1 MKHMKRILYILA
13 AFIVLGFTSC
23 DKLFDSLEGD
33 LSKMYADDL
42 LANEAGI
49 DRLLAALYA
58 QVPMAPFGENEK
70 STPHAAETSGDTAYS
85 GGVGG
90 SFTGGLTGSFQTI
103 RDMNKFIQDIGR
115 AKDNGVITQD
125 AYNTYLGEAKFIRAY
140 YYFGGVRRQGGL
152 PIVTEPLDDQ
162 YEGDD
167 AENAG
172 LYVKRSTEV
181 DTWKWIISELDEA
194 ANLLPAEHPGGTYR
208 ATKYAALGL
217 KSRVALWAASLCK
230 YWDQA
235 AIASSYQAVA
245 QKLAYMD
252 KGDAKFFYD
261 ECIKASEAIINSG
274 KFKLYGANPGSVDEA
289 VKNYT
294 ALFQDRRDEEFIY
307 GRSYKN
313 GVSTN
318 SNGIDL
324 KNSPN
329 QIHGSGTGVWKFGCY
344 GITLDM
350 VDTYDYYDAS
360 FGGVD
365 GTVKTLSN
373 GERYFA
379 QPHNAVG
386 NSAIVAAKD
395 DFIVYD
401 NITDPF
407 VNKDARFLASVIYP
421 GVTFRGTKI
430 IIQAG
435 MLESS
440 GTLTIL
446 SDKNPSVTVG
456 GETYYGYGAIN
467 ESYYSGFYKRGN
479 TNDGSWYTTGFG
491 LRKFLNPDQPVS
503 ESQNPW
509 YDIRYAEILLN
520 YCEAQVEQ
528 YGTNAGKSK
537 QYLNDIRRRAFFQDQ
552 RDATVE
558 TVLHE
563 REVELAFEDDYNRTL
578 YRRRAFFNQER
589 DLASNPNGGR
599 KHALLPVLDLRDGT
613 PKYIFVRANWFSHD
627 TDRRAG
633 LFSYNPLSYYD
644 GIPNYTKNDL
654 TPNPSQE

>member
-1 MKHMKRILYILA
+1 MKRILYYIIA
-13 AFIVLGFTSC
+13 AITVLSFSSC

-42 LANEAGI
+42 LATEAGI

-58 QVPMAPFGENEK
+58 QVPMSPFAEAEK
-70 STPHAAETSGDTAYS
+70 NTPHAAETSGDTAYS

-90 SFTGGLTGSFQTI
+90 SFSGGLTGSFQVI
-103 RDMNKFIQDIGR
+103 RDMNKFIQDIGT
-115 AKDNGVITQD
+115 AKEKGTIS
-125 AYNTYLGEAKFIRAY
+125 AESYNMYLGEAKFIRAY

-152 PIVTEPLDDQ
+152 PIVTEPLDDKF
-162 YEGDD
+162 EGDD
-167 AENAG
+167 SENLG

-181 DTWKWIISELDEA
+181 DTWKWILSELDEA
-194 ANLLPAEHPGGTYR
+194 ASLLPDEHPGGTYR
-208 ATKYAALGL
+208 ATKWAALGL
-217 KSRVALWAASLCK
+217 KSRAALWAASLCK

-235 AIASSYQAVA
+235 AISNDYKAVA

-252 KGDAKFFYD
+252 KADAKFFYD
-261 ECIKASEAIINSG
+261 QCISASEQIINSK
-274 KFKLYGANPGSVDEA
+274 KFSLYGAEPGSVDEA

-294 ALFQDRRDEEFIY
+294 ELFQSRHPEEFIY
-307 GRSYKN
+307 GRSYNN

-318 SNGIDL
+318 SNAIDL

-344 GITLDM
+344 GVTLDM
-350 VDTYDYYDAS
+350 VDLYDYYDAN

-365 GTVKTLSN
+365 GTIKTRKS
-373 GERYFA
+373 GESYFA
-379 QPHNAVG
+379 QAHNPVG
-386 NSAIVAAKD
+386 NAAVKAAGS
-395 DFIVYD
+395 DFVVYD
-401 NITDPF
+401 DITGPF

-421 GVTFRGTKI
+421 GINFRGVDI

-435 MLESS
+435 MWQPD
-440 GTLTIL
+440 GTLYVL
-446 SDKNPSVTVG
+446 NDVNPSISVG
-456 GETYYGYGAIN
+456 GTTYYGYGASS

-491 LRKFLNPDQPVS
+491 LRKFLNPNQPVS

-509 YDIRYAEILLN
+509 YDIRYTEVLLN

-537 QYLNDIRRRAFFQDQ
+537 DYLNQIRRRAYFQDK
-552 RDATVE
+552 RDATVQS
-558 TVLHE
+558 VLHE
-563 REVELAFEDDYNRTL
+563 REVELAFEDDYPRTL
-578 YRRRAFFNQER
+578 YRRRAFFNEAR

-599 KHALLPVLDLRDGT
+599 KHALLPILDLRDGT
-613 PKYIFVRANWFSHD
+613 PKYIFLRTNWFSHD
-627 TDRRAG
+627 TDRRVG
-633 LFSYNPLSYYD
+633 LFSYNPMSYYD
-644 GIPNYTKNDL
+644 GVPNYTKNDI

>member
-1 MKHMKRILYILA
+1 MKRIIYYIFD
-13 AFIVLGFTSC
+13 AFIALGLSSC

-42 LANEAGI
+42 LATEAGI
-49 DRLLAALYA
+49 DRLLAAIYA
-58 QVPMAPFGENEK
+58 QIPMAPFGENEK
-70 STPHAAETSGDTAYS
+70 RTPHAAETSGDLYYA

-90 SFTGGLTGSFQTI
+90 SFTGGLTGSYQVI
-103 RDMNKFIQDIGR
+103 RDMNKFIQDIGT
-115 AKDNGVITQD
+115 AKENGIISAD
-125 AYNTYLGEAKFIRAY
+125 AYNVYLGEAKFIRAY
-140 YYFGGVRRQGGL
+140 YYFGGVRTQGGL
-152 PIVTEPLDDQ
+152 PIITEPLDDQ

-167 AENAG
+167 KENAG

-194 ANLLPAEHPGGTYR
+194 ASLLPDVHSGGAYR
-208 ATKYAALGL
+208 ATKWAALGL

-235 AIASSYQAVA
+235 PISNSYKAVG

-252 KGDAKFFYD
+252 KADAKYFYD
-261 ECIKASEAIINSG
+261 ECIKASEAIIDSK
-274 KFKLYGANPGSVDEA
+274 KFSLYQPTPASVADA

-294 ALFQDRRDEEFIY
+294 NLFQSRHDEEFIY
-307 GRSYKN
+307 GRSYNN
-313 GVSTN
+313 GVATN

-350 VDTYDYYDAS
+350 VDTYDYYDDA

-365 GTVKTLSN
+365 GTIKTMTN

-379 QPHNAVG
+379 QAHNLVG
-386 NSAIVAAKD
+386 NNAITSVSN
-395 DFIVYD
+395 DFVVYD
-401 NITDPF
+401 KITDPF
-407 VNKDARFLASVIYP
+407 EKKDARFLASVIYP
-421 GVTFRGTKI
+421 GITFRGTEI

-435 MLESS
+435 MWKPS
-440 GTLTIL
+440 GDLYVL
-446 SDKNPSVTVG
+446 DDSKPQETVG
-456 GETYYGYGAIN
+456 GVTYYGYGASS

-491 LRKFLNPDQPVS
+491 LRKFLNPDQAVS

-537 QYLNDIRRRAFFQDQ
+537 DYLNQIRRRAYFLDK
-552 RDATVE
+552 RDATVSS
-558 TVLHE
+558 VLHE
-563 REVELAFEDDYNRTL
+563 REVELAFEDDYPRTL
-578 YRRRAFFNQER
+578 YRRRAFFNQDR

-599 KHALLPVLDLRDGT
+599 KHALLPILDLRDGT
-613 PKYIFVRANWFSHD
+613 PKYIFIRANWFSND
-627 TDRRAG
+627 TDRLPG
-633 LFSYNPLSYYD
+633 LLSFDPMGYYSN
-644 GIPNYTKNDL
+644 IPNYTKNDL
-654 TPNPSQE
+654 VENPIQE